1 MLLPLGTMAQ
11 TAYDY
16 SRLQRERLNR
26 GTVAVRTSP
35 DSVLVSWRYLECDP
49 IDVTFEILR
58 NGKLIGRRHQ
68 AESTTFMDYY
78 PASEEA
84 TYTVRPVYANGN
96 LPAELRTTDLP
107 LLTSSW
113 TLPAHAPFGYLD
125 IPLNPPSL
133 PSSPTPPSSTVPSP
147 SSSVSA
153 GFPGGSVTY
162 HANDATMADLDGDG
176 QLEII
181 LKWDPSNSR
190 DNSHSGITSP
200 TILEALRLDG
210 TSLWRVNLGPNIRS
224 GAHYTPF
231 IVADLNGDGCAEL
244 LVRTSDGTIDGQ
256 GNILGDPKADHVRRP
271 DHEAYQ
277 ANNNPNE
284 QFRGPGWPN
293 NMDPKARRGGFI
305 YKGPEWVT
313 CFDGRT
319 GRALSTMDY
328 IPERGEIRAWGD
340 NYANRSDRF
349 LAACGYLDG
358 QHLSAIFCRGYYT
371 RTVLAAYDFDG
382 KQLSLRWVFDTND
395 PDKRRYAGQGNHN
408 LRVADVDGDGCDEIT
423 YGSMAVDH
431 DGTPLYNTGFGHGD
445 AIHLTAFFP
454 PTASSVPDGFPADN
468 ALQVWDCH
476 ENKRDGSDFR
486 DARTGKVLFQ
496 LLSPKDVGR
505 CMAAD
510 IDPTNPGLE
519 MWSSASG
526 GICNVRGEVID
537 STARIPINFG
547 IWWDGDLLRELLD
560 HEAVSKYRH
569 PTSEPSRT
577 GGPLIPSPA
586 SPSSASSS
594 SEPSRTGGPL
604 IPFPAS
610 PSSASSTSEPSR
622 TGGPL
627 IPSPASPSSASSS
640 SASPSSEPSPAS
652 SAASVPSL
660 TSPLNG
666 DKARQGYNGDSQE
679 GEAGKGHYD
688 FSGSSSCPPIVK
700 FDDCAF
706 NNGTKSNPALC
717 ADVIGDW
724 REEVLTRTKD
734 NRHLRL
740 YISPLPTPYRFHTF
754 LADPVY
760 RHSVTMQNV
769 GYNQPTNVG
778 FYFGAELQGSGRLL
792 RGWQF

>member
-1 MLLPLGTMAQ
+1 MKHHHRARLTARSLQAVLAVMLLPLGTMAQ

-133 PSSPTPPSSTVPSP
+133 PSS
-147 SSSVSA
+147 SVSA
-153 GFPGGSVTY
+153 GFPGGLVTY

-190 DNSHSGITSP
+190 DNSQSGITSP

-244 LVRTSDGTIDGQ
+244 LVRTSDGTIDGL

-271 DHEAYQ
+271 DHEVYQ

-293 NMDPKARRGGFI
+293 HMDPKARRGGFI

-319 GRALSTMDY
+319 GRALSTVNY

-594 SEPSRTGGPL
+594 
-604 IPFPAS
+604 
-610 PSSASSTSEPSR
+610 
-622 TGGPL
+622 
-627 IPSPASPSSASSS
+627 
-640 SASPSSEPSPAS
+640 PAS
-652 SAASVPSL
+652 SASVPSL

-688 FSGSSSCPPIVK
+688 FSGSSSCPPIFK
-700 FDDCAF
+700 FDDCTF

-754 LADPVY
+754 LAEPVY

>member
-68 AESTTFMDYY
+68 TESTTFMDYY

-190 DNSHSGITSP
+190 DNSQSGITSP

-319 GRALSTMDY
+319 GRALSTVDY

-454 PTASSVPDGFPADN
+454 PRASSAADAYPADN

-560 HEAVSKYRH
+560 HESVSKYRH
-569 PTSEPSRT
+569 PT
-577 GGPLIPSPA
+577 
-586 SPSSASSS
+586 

-610 PSSASSTSEPSR
+610 PSSASSSPEPSR
-622 TGGPL
+622 TGEPL
-627 IPSPASPSSASSS
+627 IPSPASPSSASS
-640 SASPSSEPSPAS
+640 SPAS

-688 FSGSSSCPPIVK
+688 FSGSSSCPPIFK
-700 FDDCAF
+700 FDDCTF
-706 NNGTKSNPALC
+706 NNGSKSNPALC

-754 LADPVY
+754 LAEPVY

-769 GYNQPTNVG
+769 GYNQPTHVG

-792 RGWQF
+792 RGWQFGFTSRQPKANYKSSL

>member
-190 DNSHSGITSP
+190 DNSQSGITSP

-293 NMDPKARRGGFI
+293 NMNPKARRGGFI

-319 GRALSTMDY
+319 GRALSTVDY

-382 KQLSLRWVFDTND
+382 KQLSLRWIFDTND

-431 DGTPLYNTGFGHGD
+431 DGTPLYNTDFGHGD

-454 PTASSVPDGFPADN
+454 PRASSAADAYPADN

-510 IDPTNPGLE
+510 IDPMNPGLE

-577 GGPLIPSPA
+577 GEPLIPSPA
-586 SPSSASSS
+586 SPSSAS
-594 SEPSRTGGPL
+594 
-604 IPFPAS
+604 F
-610 PSSASSTSEPSR
+610 
-622 TGGPL
+622 
-627 IPSPASPSSASSS
+627 
-640 SASPSSEPSPAS
+640 SPAS

-688 FSGSSSCPPIVK
+688 FSGSSSSPSIVK
-700 FDDCAF
+700 FDDCTF
-706 NNGTKSNPALC
+706 NNGSKSNPALC

-754 LADPVY
+754 LAEPVY

-769 GYNQPTNVG
+769 GYNQPTHVG

>member
-1 MLLPLGTMAQ
+1 MAALTVLLLPLGTTAQ

-16 SRLQRERLNR
+16 TRLQRERLNR

-35 DSVLVSWRYLECDP
+35 DSVLVSWRYLESDP
-49 IDVTFEILR
+49 VDAAFEILR
-58 NGKLIGRRHQ
+58 NGIIIGRRSK
-68 AESTTFMDYY
+68 AEPTTFMDYY

-96 LPAELRTTDLP
+96 LPKGLRTMDLS
-107 LLTSSW
+107 LYTSSW

-125 IPLNPPSL
+125 IPLDPPVL
-133 PSSPTPPSSTVPSP
+133 EEETGRG
-147 SSSVSA
+147 A
-153 GFPGGSVTY
+153 Y
-162 HANDATMADLDGDG
+162 NANDATMADLDGDG
-176 QLEII
+176 QLEIV
-181 LKWDPSNSR
+181 LKWDPSNSK
-190 DNSHSGITSP
+190 DNSQSGITSP

-210 TSLWRVNLGPNIRS
+210 TSMWRLNLGRNIRS

-231 IVADLNGDGCAEL
+231 IVADLDGDGCAEL

-256 GNILGDPKADHVRRP
+256 GNVLGDPNADHRRHP

-277 ANNNPNE
+277 ANGNPGE

-305 YKGPEWVT
+305 CKGPEWVT

-319 GRALSTMDY
+319 GRAVATTDY
-328 IPERGEIRAWGD
+328 IPERGDIRAWGD

-358 QHLSAIFCRGYYT
+358 EHLSAIFCRGYYT
-371 RTVLAAYDFDG
+371 RSVLAAYDFDG
-382 KQLSLRWVFDTND
+382 KDLKVHWVFDTND
-395 PDKRRYAGQGNHN
+395 SEKRSYAGQGNHN

-445 AIHLTAFFP
+445 AMHLTAFFP
-454 PTASSVPDGFPADN
+454 PSANTEADGSPVGD

-476 ENKRDGSDFR
+476 ENRRDGSDLR
-486 DARTGKVLFQ
+486 NARTGKVLFQ
-496 LLSPKDVGR
+496 ILSKQDVGR

-547 IWWDGDLLRELLD
+547 IWWDGDLCRELLD
-560 HEAVSKYRH
+560 HERVSKYR
-569 PTSEPSRT
+569 PTT
-577 GGPLIPSPA
+577 APSPM
-586 SPSSASSS
+586 
-594 SEPSRTGGPL
+594 GG
-604 IPFPAS
+604 A
-610 PSSASSTSEPSR
+610 E
-622 TGGPL
+622 GG
-627 IPSPASPSSASSS
+627 
-640 SASPSSEPSPAS
+640 
-652 SAASVPSL
+652 SVPF
-660 TSPLNG
+660 
-666 DKARQGYNGDSQE
+666 
-679 GEAGKGHYD
+679 D
-688 FSGSSSCPPIVK
+688 FTGSSSVVELAK
-700 FDDCAF
+700 FSDCSF

-717 ADVIGDW
+717 ADVLGDW

-740 YISPLPTPYRFHTF
+740 YITSIPTKYRFHTF
-754 LADPVY
+754 LAEPVY
-760 RHSVTMQNV
+760 RHSLVMQNV
-769 GYNQPTNVG
+769 GYNQPTNAG
-778 FYFGAELQGSGRLL
+778 FYFGAELEGSGRLF

>member
-1 MLLPLGTMAQ
+1 MKRPCLSFLAFHLLFFVFSSSAYAQ

-26 GTVAVRTSP
+26 GTIAVRTSP
-35 DSVLVSWRYLECDP
+35 DSVLVSWRYLESDP
-49 IDVTFEILR
+49 VDVAFEILR
-58 NGKLIGRRHQ
+58 DGKLIGRRTKN
-68 AESTTFMDYY
+68 ESTIFLDYH
-78 PASEEA
+78 PTSEEA
-84 TYTVRPVYANGN
+84 TYAVRPVFANGN
-96 LPAELRTTDLP
+96 LPKGLKTSDLT

-125 IPLNPPSL
+125 IPLNPPVL
-133 PSSPTPPSSTVPSP
+133 ENDGTP
-147 SSSVSA
+147 A
-153 GFPGGSVTY
+153 RAVTY
-162 HANDATMADLDGDG
+162 NANDATMADLDGDG

-181 LKWDPSNSR
+181 LKWDPSDSR
-190 DNSHSGITSP
+190 DNSQSGMTSP
-200 TILEALRLDG
+200 TIIEALRLDG
-210 TSLWRVNLGPNIRS
+210 TSMWRVNLGQNIRS

-244 LVRTSDGTIDGQ
+244 LVRTSDGTIDGL
-256 GNILGDPKADHVRRP
+256 GNVLGNPDADHRRHP
-271 DHEAYQ
+271 DTGQYQ
-277 ANNNPNE
+277 ANGNPGE

-293 NMDPKARRGGFI
+293 NMDRKARRGGFI

-313 CFDGRT
+313 CFDGQT
-319 GRALSTMDY
+319 GKALSTVDY
-328 IPERGEIRAWGD
+328 IPERGELSSWGD

-358 QHLSAIFCRGYYT
+358 EHLSAIFCRGYYT

-382 KQLSLRWVFDTND
+382 KDLSVRWVFDTND
-395 PDKRRYAGQGNHN
+395 ADKRSYAGQGNHN
-408 LRVADVDGDGCDEIT
+408 LRIGDVDGDGCDEIT

-445 AIHLTAFFP
+445 AIHLTAFSLSP
-454 PTASSVPDGFPADN
+454 CPS
-468 ALQVWDCH
+468 LQVWDCH

-496 LLSPKDVGR
+496 IPSSKDVGR

-510 IDPTNPGLE
+510 IDPSNPGLE

-547 IWWDGDLLRELLD
+547 IWWDGDLLREMLD
-560 HEAVSKYRH
+560 HEAVSKYR
-569 PTSEPSRT
+569 
-577 GGPLIPSPA
+577 
-586 SPSSASSS
+586 PSSALASSS
-594 SEPSRTGGPL
+594 S
-604 IPFPAS
+604 
-610 PSSASSTSEPSR
+610 
-622 TGGPL
+622 
-627 IPSPASPSSASSS
+627 
-640 SASPSSEPSPAS
+640 
-652 SAASVPSL
+652 VQSL
-660 TSPLNG
+660 TSPLHG
-666 DKARQGYNGDSQE
+666 DKSPQGYHGDSQE

-688 FSGSSSCPPIVK
+688 FSGSSSCPPIFK
-700 FDDCAF
+700 LEGTAF

-724 REEVLTRTKD
+724 REEVLARTPD
-734 NRHLRL
+734 NQHLRL
-740 YISPLPTPYRFHTF
+740 YVSPLPTKYRFHTF
-754 LADPVY
+754 LAEPVY

-778 FYFGAELQGSGRLL
+778 FYFGAELEGSGLL
-792 RGWQF
+792 FRGWQF